1 MSILRGL
8 VKLLAMSQQ
17 DKNTEKEPFQK
28 TNARK
33 TKAQVSASV
42 SKRSVMAKLS
52 SEMRPYVDNVWA
64 SKLPSLKISLAKQTQ
79 IEFTQSKVGGYPYFP
94 ESMALPLDASGNCLD
109 FLAQINFEE
118 LPEIDGYPSAGIVQ
132 FFIARTDTYG
142 LDFSD
147 RKSQKNY
154 RVIYHEHVESTNRTE
169 FKELDELR
177 KKSEYM
183 SPLQSSIQYRM
194 QFEKRTDFIPADSVY
209 FNQFFDNKTFN
220 FFERFGD
227 KEREVAQAYRKLAIS
242 TGHKIGGYPYFTQD
256 DPRMYDES
264 IKNWVLLFQL
274 DSEGDIMWGDVGVGN
289 FFISPDALNRGDF
302 SNVFYNWD
310 CS

>member
-17 DKNTEKEPFQK
+17 NKNTEKEPPQK

-33 TKAQVSASV
+33 SKAQVDSSI
-42 SKRSVMAKLS
+42 SKRRMMAKLP
-52 SEMRPYVDNVWA
+52 SEMRPYADNVWA
-64 SKLPSLKISLAKQTQ
+64 SKLPSLKISLAKQEQ

-94 ESMALPLDASGNCLD
+94 EILDLPLDATGNNLD
-109 FLAQINFEE
+109 FLAQINFAE
-118 LPEIDGYPSAGIVQ
+118 LPQLDGYPSTGIVQ
-132 FFIARTDTYG
+132 FFIARSDAYG
-142 LDFSD
+142 LDFGD

-154 RVIYHEHVESTNRTE
+154 RVIYHENIENPSRTE

-177 KKSEYM
+177 QTEEYM
-183 SPLQSSIQYRM
+183 SPLQTSAQYLM
-194 QFEKRTDFIPADSVY
+194 QFETQTDFIPADSIN
-209 FNQFFDNKTFN
+209 FNHFFDNKTFN
-220 FFERFGD
+220 FFERFDD
-227 KEREVAQAYRKLAIS
+227 KEREITQAYNKLATN

-256 DPRMYDES
+256 DPRMYDKS
-264 IKNWVLLFQL
+264 IKSWILLFQL

-289 FFISPDALNRGDF
+289 FFISPEDLKKGDF

-310 CS
+310 CC